1 MPEPFIALL
10 YGKLVPYP
18 AFLPITPASAGAAAF
33 LLSPYNAWHTAHC
46 SLNKLLPA
54 FISPSGTTTSGS
66 LIYFFFF
73 PPI

>member
-33 LLSPYNAWHTAHC
+33 LLSP
-46 SLNKLLPA
+46 
-54 FISPSGTTTSGS
+54 
-66 LIYFFFF
+66 
-73 PPI
+73 